1 MRTRE
6 QFLPYMEQIKALGY
20 RVFVNKD
27 ELKQTYCFIAD
38 EQGRIGYCQLGD
50 FGYGCRFSTKHKGTK
65 DFGGGFSIHDW
76 DEPVYEIKRHHIE
89 EALQL
94 APNWAIQRYGMAK
107 LQKVIKKWTL
117 EEYLSSYWGQGYIEY
132 NG

>member
-20 RVFVNKD
+20 RVFVHED
-27 ELKQTYCFIAD
+27 EIKRTYCFIAD

-50 FGYGCRFSTKHKGTK
+50 FGRGCRFSTNHKGCK
-65 DFGGGFSIHDW
+65 EFGSGFSIQDW
-76 DEPVYEIKRHHIE
+76 TEAVYEVKRYHIE

-117 EEYLSSYWGQGYIEY
+117 EEYLSSYWG
-132 NG
+132 

>member
-1 MRTRE
+1 MRKAER
-6 QFLPYMEQIKALGY
+6 FLPYMEQIKELGY
-20 RVFVNKD
+20 RVFVHED
-27 ELKQTYCFIAD
+27 EIKRTYCFIAD

-50 FGYGCRFSTKHKGTK
+50 FGRGCRFSTNHKGCK
-65 DFGGGFSIHDW
+65 EFGSGFSIQDW
-76 DEPVYEIKRHHIE
+76 TEAVYEVKRHHIE

>member
-1 MRTRE
+1 MRKAER
-6 QFLPYMEQIKALGY
+6 FLPYMEQIKALGY
-20 RVFVNKD
+20 RVFVHED
-27 ELKQTYCFIAD
+27 EIKRTYCFIAD

-50 FGYGCRFSTKHKGTK
+50 YGRGCRFSTNHKGCK
-65 DFGGGFSIHDW
+65 EFGSGFSIQDW
-76 DEPVYEIKRHHIE
+76 TEAVYEVKRHHIE

>member
-1 MRTRE
+1 MRKAER
-6 QFLPYMEQIKALGY
+6 FLPYMEQIKALGY
-20 RVFVNKD
+20 RVFVHED
-27 ELKQTYCFIAD
+27 EIKRTYCFIAD

-50 FGYGCRFSTKHKGTK
+50 FGRGCRFSTNHKGCK
-65 DFGGGFSIHDW
+65 EFGSGFSIQDW
-76 DEPVYEIKRHHIE
+76 TEAVYEVKRHHIE